1 MTRNR
6 TGVIILGIVSLCL
19 ALAVGR
25 GAFAAQTEED
35 GLWRSIADGLTQN
48 IAIKG
53 QELARMRQQLPA
65 EKTALA
71 ANLAHSSSRLDQLL
85 LLRGVA
91 GDTPWASRTLLL
103 ELAELSRAVDVAGS
117 SLEDMQATLAR
128 TKQEYATLRQ
138 IRAQNASREYAELI
152 SEELAGPGRDFKE
165 LKHAVDTIKAEVDDA
180 LAQAAALS
188 ADIEAARVDE
198 TERFIE
204 VFGRT
209 YFESSGS
216 LLRLANLLE
225 VLDDIQEW
233 ANAGPRFWGPV
244 LAFMPWAGLLGLTVV
259 DSLVALG
266 LLRLLLRRHPE
277 TWLALRPGLVCLA
290 LGAGL
295 FAARHSVLYAAN
307 QFTSL
312 LWVSIMAYALF
323 RLSNG
328 GRELAVLF
336 ACFLAG
342 IVQDAV
348 NLPASAVSALWV
360 VVASGGAWRLH
371 QGRSS
376 RAVALWL
383 LGAAAAASLFGFG
396 PQAVIAV
403 QAVFMLHL
411 AIYVSGTVQRWLGE
425 LAGGRERSLAHL
437 AQPLAVTVLAALY
450 IAWVLVF
457 MGGPGLVEH
466 VFAMTFAVGK
476 AAISLEAVSWL
487 IVVFFLLRLLQAWF
501 QELLAFVNFRGRP
514 MDAGLAHTVGAAFSY
529 VTWTLFMLFALR
541 LFEVPLGAL
550 TWIAS
555 GLSVGIGFGLKDIV
569 NNFVSGLIIMFG
581 GAVKKGDIIQQG
593 KNLGEVVDLSV
604 RNTIVRTLD
613 NTTVII
619 PNSSFLRGEIVNL
632 SYHDTTMRLTIP
644 VTVAPGT
651 KIKKVKKLLQSI
663 AKEHPDVLKKPA
675 PEVLLRTLGRL
686 GLEFDLQVWIDN
698 FLKKFV
704 VQSELATTIDQTFQ
718 ENKILVPFQGVK
730 LKYKPKGTEA
740 MQLEASREALRQK
753 RSSVFGRV
761 RLLRRVHAR
770 RRWPAPAVMGGVEE

>member
-1 MTRNR
+1 MTRSR
-6 TGVIILGIVSLCL
+6 IGVIILGVVSLCL

-25 GAFAAQTEED
+25 GALAAQTEEE

-48 IAIKG
+48 IAIKR
-53 QELARMRQQLPA
+53 QELARMRQHLPE

-71 ANLAHSSSRLDQLL
+71 ERLSRISSRLDQLL

-91 GDTPWASRTLLL
+91 GETPWASRTLLL
-103 ELAELSRAVDVAGS
+103 QVSELSQAVEAARSPLG
-117 SLEDMQATLAR
+117 DMQDSLAR
-128 TKQEYATLRQ
+128 IKQEYATLRQ
-138 IRAQNASREYAELI
+138 IRAQNASREYADLI
-152 SEELAGPGRDFKE
+152 NEELAGPGQDFKE
-165 LKHAVDTIKAEVDDA
+165 LKHTVDALKAEVDAA
-180 LAQAAALS
+180 LTQAAALT
-188 ADIEAARVDE
+188 ADIEGVRVEE
-198 TERFIE
+198 TERFLA
-204 VFGRT
+204 VFIQT
-209 YFESSGS
+209 YIASAGS
-216 LLRLANLLE
+216 LFRPANLAGM
-225 VLDDIQEW
+225 VDDLREW
-233 ANAGPRFWGPV
+233 VDAGPRFWGPV
-244 LAFMPWAGLLGLTVV
+244 LGFMPWGLFLLWAGVYT
-259 DSLVALG
+259 ALAWWI
-266 LLRLLLRRHPE
+266 LRLLLRRRPDA
-277 TWLALRPGLVCLA
+277 WQALRPGVVFLV
-290 LGAGL
+290 LGLGL
-295 FAARHSVLYAAN
+295 LAARYSLLNTAN
-307 QFTSL
+307 QFTAL
-312 LWVSIMAYALF
+312 LWVACLAAGLS
-323 RLSNG
+323 RLAAG
-328 GRELAVLF
+328 GRSLPVLF
-336 ACFLAG
+336 GCFLTG
-342 IVQDAV
+342 IALDAL
-348 NLPASAVSALWV
+348 NLPASGVCAVWPAAAGLGVWKLSR
-360 VVASGGAWRLH
+360 SG
-371 QGRSS
+371 S
-376 RAVALWL
+376 RGLALWL
-383 LGAAAAASLFGFG
+383 LGASGVAALFGFG
-396 PQAVIAV
+396 PQAVMLI
-403 QAVFMLHL
+403 QALFMLHL
-411 AIYVSGTVQRWLGE
+411 AAFIAGTVQRLLGR
-425 LAGGRERSLAHL
+425 LAGDRERSLAHM
-437 AQPLAVTVLAALY
+437 AQPLAATVLTALY

-457 MGGPGLVEH
+457 MGGPGLMEY
-466 VFAMTFAVGK
+466 VFAQTFTIGRV
-476 AAISLEAVSWL
+476 AISLDAFSGLVIS
-487 IVVFFLLRLLQAWF
+487 FFLLRLVQAWF
-501 QELLAFVNFRGRP
+501 QEGLVLVNFRGKT

-529 VTWTLFMLFALR
+529 ITWILFILFALH
-541 LFEVPLGAL
+541 LFAVPLGAL

-675 PEVLLRTLGRL
+675 PEVLLRTIGRL

-730 LKYKPKGTEA
+730 VKYKPKGTEA

-761 RLLRRVHAR
+761 RLLRRVHVR
-770 RRWPAPAVMGGVEE
+770 RRWPAPTVMGAGEE